1 MAKCP
6 KCGNKGFFL
15 EISKC
20 YSCQKEG
27 CDKCLRKMF
36 TVRTPKKRDWNFFTC
51 SSKDCFDK
59 FVRDFKNTVNP
70 LDVSIDSP
78 LTDEDIYYLFRDSFF
93 SRLPSELNNQLYDEE
108 AYIVFEGSSAL
119 GFYSLISKHIDVLQA
134 QNLEKAGRFE
144 EAALVYDKYGMFE
157 ESKKLRRKEKEVT
170 VKQTGVTVDLNR
182 LLQQVKDGGIVAV
195 YRCPHCLER
204 FKVDGET
211 TLSSLKTCQYCGTKI
226 EALDLVDFLKT
237 ALS

>member
-1 MAKCP
+1 LAKCP
-6 KCGNKGFFL
+6 KCGNKGFLL

-20 YSCQKEG
+20 ASCQKKG
-27 CDKCLRKMF
+27 CEKCLKKMF
-36 TVRTPKKRDWNFFTC
+36 TVRTPKKHDWNFFTC

-59 FVRDFKNTVNP
+59 FVHDFKNTVNP
-70 LDVSIDSP
+70 VDVSIDSP

-93 SRLPSELNNQLYDEE
+93 SRLPPELNNQLYDEE

-157 ESKKLRRKEKEVT
+157 ESEKLRRKEKEVA
-170 VKQTGVTVDLNR
+170 VKQTALIVDLNR
-182 LLQQVKDGGIVAV
+182 LLQQVKDGGIFAV
-195 YRCPHCLER
+195 YRCPNCNGKLEVGR
-204 FKVDGET
+204 ET
-211 TLSSLKTCQYCGTKI
+211 TVNSLRTCQYCGTEI
-226 EALDLVDFLKT
+226 EALDLADFLKT